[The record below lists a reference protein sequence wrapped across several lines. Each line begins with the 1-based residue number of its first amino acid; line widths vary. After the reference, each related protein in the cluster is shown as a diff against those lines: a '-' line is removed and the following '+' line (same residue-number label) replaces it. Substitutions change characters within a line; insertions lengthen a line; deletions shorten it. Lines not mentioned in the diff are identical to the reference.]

1 MPWGWGSLARA
12 PPLLGGYPHARSSK
26 HSGILTCRSR
36 PRSCARFSYDL
47 THSLQKLHSSGQR
60 FYTSSLYKR
69 VEKRFCWNQHL
80 QANLRKYGEVRFTP
94 PLPVLSAGH
103 SRFLTV
109 GADTTSHNWVAPYR
123 LCHRCNDM
131 NCR

>member
-1 MPWGWGSLARA
+1 MCTPADQNIPAS
-12 PPLLGGYPHARSSK
+12 
-26 HSGILTCRSR
+26 LTCRSH
-36 PRSCARFSYDL
+36 PPSCARFSYDL

-80 QANLRKYGEVRFTP
+80 QANLGKYGEVRFTP
-94 PLPVLSAGH
+94 PHPATATRNLPPGTCQLCPCSRQETPDSNLGCPLTSPGCPLPGSA
-103 SRFLTV
+103 
-109 GADTTSHNWVAPYR
+109 
-123 LCHRCNDM
+123 CRCNDM